1 MLEKIK
7 SSCLYVMDNAKHVS
21 INDEAMMQLT
31 NKMKNIQMENWLSS
45 SPFGLLNLPV
55 EQIVNFLL
63 VYEAILFSFWNS
75 PKWSVETPEGTLD
88 GSTALLYALLKY
100 TQNNKT
106 ADFSKISKKEFS
118 TILKGNIE
126 IPLFKERWEIIKS
139 VSQIVNDKMDGNFYE
154 YIKHITKDDELFS
167 LIIEFFPNF
176 QDERIYKG
184 ETIYIYKL
192 AQLLTSDI
200 LHIREMK
207 EGISVSYQN
216 LVGCADYKI
225 PQVLRAMGILI
236 YDKELSNRVDNHI
249 EIKKGSTYEVEIR
262 AGMLT
267 VICKIEKLLMSQY
280 NCIDINDYLY
290 LQKNNQDLNFKP
302 YHLTR
307 CTNY

>member
-7 SSCLYVMDNAKHVS
+7 SSCLYVTDNAKHVS
-21 INDEAMMQLT
+21 INDEAIMQLT
-31 NKMKNIQMENWLSS
+31 NEMKDIQMENWLSS

-63 VYEAILFSFWNS
+63 VYEAIDFSFWGS
-75 PKWSVETPEGTLD
+75 PKWSVETPEGILD
-88 GSTALLYALLKY
+88 GSIALLYVLLKCVKE
-100 TQNNKT
+100 NKT
-106 ADFSKISKKEFS
+106 TDFSKMSKEAFS
-118 TILKGNIE
+118 TLLKGNIE
-126 IPLFKERWEIIKS
+126 IPLLKERWEIIKT
-139 VSQIVNDKMDGNFYE
+139 VSQIVNQKMHGNFYD

-167 LIIEFFPNF
+167 LLIEFFPNF
-176 QDERIYKG
+176 RDERIYKG
-184 ETIYIYKL
+184 ETVYIYKL

-200 LHIREMK
+200 LHIREVK
-207 EGISVSYQN
+207 EGISVSCQN

-225 PQVLRAMGILI
+225 PQVLRAMGVLI
-236 YDKELSNRVDNHI
+236 YGEELANRVDNHI
-249 EIKKGSTYEVEIR
+249 EIEEDSAYEVEIR
-262 AGMLT
+262 ASMLM
-267 VICKIEKLLMSQY
+267 VICKIERLLMGKY